1 MRTTELPKAYNP
13 QAVEKRLY
21 DWWEAKG
28 YFKPETQY
36 ALGQTKHGQRPFVIP
51 MPPPNVTGELH
62 LGHAMTATME
72 DIMIRWHRMLG
83 DPTLWVPGT
92 DHASIA
98 VHYVIDKALAAREPF
113 MDDLL
118 REIGF
123 PLPEDRRPLSRY
135 DLGRETFLKLA
146 WAWRARYGRII
157 TEQHRRLGASCD
169 WERERFTMDPGLSR
183 AVRTTFVRLYN
194 KGLIYRGKRMIN
206 WCPRCGTGL
215 SDLET
220 EHHDVKGKLWYVR
233 YPLEPRNDR
242 PRKSPEYI
250 TVATTRPETIL
261 GDTAVAVHPHDERYK
276 ALIGRHALLPIL
288 GRRIPIITDAAVDP
302 TFGTGAVK
310 VTPAHDPTDYEIAQR
325 HNLPAIVAIA
335 LDGTMTQEAGPYAGL
350 DRDECRKRI
359 LADLESQGLL
369 VRSES
374 LTHAVGHCQRC
385 HTVVEPVIS
394 EQWFVSMK
402 PLAEPAIAA
411 VRDGHIRIIP
421 ERFNKI
427 YFNWLENIR
436 DWNISRQLWWGHRIP
451 VWYCKA
457 CGAQSVTAEEVLAA
471 CQACGSLEIEQDPDV
486 LDTWFSSAL
495 WPFSTLG
502 WPEETRDMHLYYPTS
517 VLETGYD
524 ILFFWV
530 ARMIMMGLECTG
542 QVPFKTVYLH
552 GMIRDERG
560 EKMSKTKGNVINPL
574 DVMDRYGTDA
584 LRFALATGS
593 TPGQDMK
600 LSLTRIEDGRNFANK
615 IWNAARYILQ
625 RPQGTAV
632 APAVEVHTLADRWIM
647 SRHHRLCQQVDRLMK
662 AYEFGEAGRQIYE
675 FLWGEFCDWYIEV
688 SKVQEGP
695 SAPLVYVLERTL
707 RLLHPF
713 MPYVTEEIW
722 QHLMPYA
729 GQVTGYESVMIS
741 PYPQAEERYF
751 DDEAEQRMGLLMELV
766 RGIRNARAEFGVE
779 SGRKIE
785 AILVAGENLPWL
797 QEQTP
802 IIAFLAG
809 LDPARFRLEREL
821 AARPEQAIAV
831 IAGGMECYLPL
842 AGMVDLEAE
851 RLRLSK
857 EIASLRAEVERT
869 SQRLANPEFVTKAP
883 ATVVEKDRTRLADL
897 QDRLTRLEERLRA
910 LG

>member
-1 MRTTELPKAYNP
+1 
-13 QAVEKRLY
+13 
-21 DWWEAKG
+21 
-28 YFKPETQY
+28 
-36 ALGQTKHGQRPFVIP
+36 
-51 MPPPNVTGELH
+51 
-62 LGHAMTATME
+62 
-72 DIMIRWHRMLG
+72 
-83 DPTLWVPGT
+83 
-92 DHASIA
+92 
-98 VHYVIDKALAAREPF
+98 
-113 MDDLL
+113 
-118 REIGF
+118 
-123 PLPEDRRPLSRY
+123 
-135 DLGRETFLKLA
+135 
-146 WAWRARYGRII
+146 
-157 TEQHRRLGASCD
+157 
-169 WERERFTMDPGLSR
+169 
-183 AVRTTFVRLYN
+183 
-194 KGLIYRGKRMIN
+194 
-206 WCPRCGTGL
+206 
-215 SDLET
+215 
-220 EHHDVKGKLWYVR
+220 
-233 YPLEPRNDR
+233 
-242 PRKSPEYI
+242 
-250 TVATTRPETIL
+250 
-261 GDTAVAVHPHDERYK
+261 
-276 ALIGRHALLPIL
+276 
-288 GRRIPIITDAAVDP
+288 
-302 TFGTGAVK
+302 
-310 VTPAHDPTDYEIAQR
+310 
-325 HNLPAIVAIA
+325 
-335 LDGTMTQEAGPYAGL
+335 
-350 DRDECRKRI
+350 
-359 LADLESQGLL
+359 
-369 VRSES
+369 
-374 LTHAVGHCQRC
+374 
-385 HTVVEPVIS
+385 
-394 EQWFVSMK
+394 
-402 PLAEPAIAA
+402 
-411 VRDGHIRIIP
+411 
-421 ERFNKI
+421 
-427 YFNWLENIR
+427 
-436 DWNISRQLWWGHRIP
+436 
-451 VWYCKA
+451 
-457 CGAQSVTAEEVLAA
+457 
-471 CQACGSLEIEQDPDV
+471 
-486 LDTWFSSAL
+486 
-495 WPFSTLG
+495 
-502 WPEETRDMHLYYPTS
+502 MHLYYPTS

-821 AARPEQAIAV
+821 LARPEQAIAV